1 MESTV
6 VRQGV
11 VETIDEV
18 LNALAGYEERD
29 ASIELL
35 ELRIHVDRSRLLL
48 EEP

>member
-6 VRQGV
+6 ARHDV

-35 ELRIHVDRSRLLL
+35 ELRIHVDRSRLIQG
-48 EEP
+48 EP